1 MATGLVFNK
10 GSILWTVS
18 GSILRNTNK
27 IVRISEALKKA
38 NEELELAAGTNPNFI
53 YREGEAMD
61 AIYVVKSLGIDPSN
75 GRELF
80 LDRFGQKTYTWD
92 ARDKINAVFQRNI
105 EER

>member
-1 MATGLVFNK
+1 M
-10 GSILWTVS
+10 
-18 GSILRNTNK
+18 RNTNK

-92 ARDKINAVFQRNI
+92 ARDKINAGIPEKYRGTVSTMFRYKNLMANLSCGYA
-105 EER
+105 